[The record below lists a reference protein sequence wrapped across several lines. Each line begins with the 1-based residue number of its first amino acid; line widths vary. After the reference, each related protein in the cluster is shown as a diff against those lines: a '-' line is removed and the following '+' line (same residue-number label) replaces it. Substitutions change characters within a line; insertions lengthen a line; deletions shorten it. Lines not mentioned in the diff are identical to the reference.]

1 LTENNYN
8 RKKIL
13 IKSIF
18 FIFLLTFLGYFV
30 QAETIID
37 FDSVEVEQDQ
47 ERYIRINSD
56 GNMTLKI
63 DNINLKKNNGNYSIE
78 CDSSLSISAGESI
91 AIPVRFHPRS
101 PGKKIDTLIIKS
113 NDSNQKRKMIIL
125 KGKAL
130 AESSNLESFAN
141 NKPQE
146 FDLFQN
152 YPNPFNS
159 STTFKFQIAETRKIN
174 ITIYSITGQKIKS
187 LSNKTRSPG
196 YYEVRWNGTNEF
208 GQKVS
213 SGVYLAR
220 MRAGNFA
227 KNILLTYA
235 K

>member
-1 LTENNYN
+1 LTVNNYN

-18 FIFLLTFLGYFV
+18 FIFLLAFLGYFV
-30 QAETIID
+30 QAETTVD
-37 FDSVEVEQDQ
+37 FDSVEINRDREQ
-47 ERYIRINSD
+47 YIRINSD

-63 DNINLKKNNGNYSIE
+63 DNINLKKNNGDFSIE
-78 CDSSLSISAGESI
+78 CDSSLSIAAGEAI
-91 AIPVRFHPRS
+91 DIPVKFQPCS
-101 PGKKIDTLIIKS
+101 PGKKIDTLIIES

-125 KGKAL
+125 KGKAI
-130 AESSNLESFAN
+130 AESSNPGSLADDNPEEFA
-141 NKPQE
+141 
-146 FDLFQN
+146 LAQN

-159 STTFKFQIAETRKIN
+159 STTFKFQIPETRRIN

-213 SGVYLAR
+213 SGLYLAR